1 MNRERLQRFSLR
13 KLSVGLLSTTIGSVF
28 LPVTEQAV
36 WANDQGV
43 AGIGYKYV
51 TEDELTEQEQQLII
65 RELPKYHEGE
75 VSDYY
80 LVYRLDKEA
89 ALDNLPDT
97 GSQEANVLLGLGV
110 TAFLII
116 GLAFGK
122 NKKQKIASVLLVTT
136 AGSAVLA
143 TDAFALI
150 NEKLAHY
157 NQTVSSQAD
166 GQLPLPLE
174 IPGHKYIGYL
184 KVDQLGNILPLKTSG
199 PFQLESIN
207 RLDSLSN
214 PESFVLNVPAVL
226 GPTTPT
232 L

>member
-43 AGIGYKYV
+43 TGIGYKYV

-97 GSQEANVLLGLGV
+97 GSQEANALLGLGV

-122 NKKQKIASVLLVTT
+122 TRKQKIASVLLVTA

-150 NEKLAHY
+150 NEQLAQY
-157 NQTVSSQAD
+157 NQTVHSQAD
-166 GQLPLPLE
+166 GQLPLP
-174 IPGHKYIGYL
+174 
-184 KVDQLGNILPLKTSG
+184 
-199 PFQLESIN
+199 
-207 RLDSLSN
+207 
-214 PESFVLNVPAVL
+214 
-226 GPTTPT
+226 
-232 L
+232 